1 MTCTDLY
8 TNPKTTNNMSI
19 TVLGSRGSMPVS
31 SPEMAGYGGN
41 TSCYLVETEN
51 EAIIIDAGTGVTR
64 LPDIGDRRLSLL
76 ITHAHIDHILGFPI
90 LLSALRGKEISI
102 YGATRDGLTIK
113 QQLESYISTPLW
125 PVTMDIYGV
134 NIDFHEI
141 AEEGTF
147 AIGEVTVTTMPSNHP
162 GGSTI
167 YRLTHNSTS
176 ITIATDYEHIASNS
190 EYSQLA
196 SLTNFAQGSNLILY
210 DAQYTPEEYEKCRG
224 FGHSTYKK
232 AIEIQKLANAKQMLL
247 IHHAPNHT
255 DEFIDNL
262 QERINSLEP
271 ELSITFA
278 HEGQTISL

>member
-1 MTCTDLY
+1 MVYTDDY
-8 TNPKTTNNMSI
+8 TYSATNNGISLTI
-19 TVLGSRGSMPVS
+19 LGTRGSMPVS
-31 SPEMAGYGGN
+31 TPETANYGGN
-41 TSCYLVETEN
+41 TSCYLIETDS
-51 EAIIIDAGTGVTR
+51 EAIIIDAGTGIMN
-64 LPDIGDRRLSLL
+64 LPDTGNKRLSLL
-76 ITHAHIDHILGFPI
+76 ITHAHIDHVLGLPMF
-90 LLSALRGKEISI
+90 LATQRGKDISI
-102 YGATRDGLTIK
+102 YGVTRDGLTIK

-196 SLTNFAQGSNLILY
+196 SLTDFARGSDLILY

-232 AIEIQKLANAKQMLL
+232 AIELQKLANAKQMLL